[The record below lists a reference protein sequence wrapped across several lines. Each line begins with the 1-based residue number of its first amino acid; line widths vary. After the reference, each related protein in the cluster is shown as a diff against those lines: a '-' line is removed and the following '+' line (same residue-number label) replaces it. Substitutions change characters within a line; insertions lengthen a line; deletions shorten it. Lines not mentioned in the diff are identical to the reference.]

1 MISGLKYYPILI
13 ASLVYLISFVYK
25 LMNDQFTITSL
36 FRDFVLFIIVLFV
49 ARLLFGYIEQI
60 LKNYWKII

>member
-1 MISGLKYYPILI
+1 MISSLKYYPILI
-13 ASLVYLISFVYK
+13 ASLVYIISFVYK

-49 ARLLFGYIEQI
+49 ARILFGYIEQI